1 MICNELSS
9 EGCSVEMKEAIDVK
23 LLFLVLCR
31 LSQSFSCIYFVSFL
45 TSANSLSLER
55 LFLGFISHEEKYQL
69 L

>member
-1 MICNELSS
+1 
-9 EGCSVEMKEAIDVK
+9 MKEAIDVK

-31 LSQSFSCIYFVSFL
+31 LSQSFSCISFVSFL